1 MKRAILDSVLR
12 TANWVIRA
20 AGFVVIGVVTFTA
33 RHGDSARFDMEI
45 AAFALAG
52 LVLVFWASRDLPDP
66 ERTRSAP
73 WLPFALGAM
82 TVAGASASATGTG
95 GALIFLAF
103 MAVLS
108 AGSETSLTS
117 GFTVF
122 GLGVLSVEIGALAY
136 GSSSWTVFGYPLV
149 LLVALLLGHNRRSYR
164 VKAEQSAAMLAQV
177 EQLRIEQHRIDVLD
191 ERTRIARE
199 IHDVLAH
206 SLGALSLQIQSA
218 RAVLSVND
226 DRPRTLELLDQA
238 QRMASEGLTE
248 TRRAIHALRTDTP
261 PLPDVLAELAGAHE
275 LLHQAPVTFHV
286 NGEPRVLTPDASLAL
301 TRTAQE
307 TLVNSAKHAPREP
320 VDLSLD
326 FDDDHTVLTASNRL
340 SGPGDTTM
348 PGFESVNGGYGLTGM
363 RERLLLLGGTLSA
376 GPDHDRWIVTAQVP
390 G

>member
-1 MKRAILDSVLR
+1 VLR
-12 TANWVIRA
+12 AANWVIRA

-52 LVLVFWASRDLPDP
+52 LVLVVWASRDLPDP

-136 GSSSWTVFGYPLV
+136 GSGSWTVFGFPLV
-149 LLVALLLGHNRRSYR
+149 LLVALLLGHNRRGYR

-226 DRPRTLELLDQA
+226 DRPRTLELLEQA

-261 PLPDVLAELAGAHE
+261 PLPDVLAELAGAHQ

-286 NGEPRVLTPDASLAL
+286 NGEPRVLTTDASLAL

-326 FDDDHTVLTASNRL
+326 FDDDRTVLTASTRL
-340 SGPGDTTM
+340 CEPGATTT

-376 GPDHDRWIVTAQVP
+376 GPDRDHWIVTAQVP

>member
-1 MKRAILDSVLR
+1 VKRAILDHVLR
-12 TANWVIRA
+12 AANWVIRTA
-20 AGFVVIGVVTFTA
+20 AFVAVGVSAFTT
-33 RHGDSARFDMEI
+33 RQRDSSRLDMEI

-52 LVLVFWASRDLPDP
+52 LIFAVWASRDLPDP
-66 ERTRSAP
+66 DRTRSAP
-73 WLPFALGAM
+73 WLPFALGAI
-82 TVAGASASATGTG
+82 TVAGAAASATGAG
-95 GALIFLAF
+95 GPLIFLAF

-108 AGSETSLTS
+108 AGSETGLTA
-117 GFTVF
+117 GFIVF

-149 LLVALLLGHNRRSYR
+149 LLVGLLLGHNRRAYR

-177 EQLRIEQHRIDVLD
+177 EQLRVEQHRIDVLD

-218 RAVLSVND
+218 RAVLSVKD
-226 DRPRTLELLDQA
+226 DRLRTLELLEQA
-238 QRMASEGLTE
+238 QRMATEGLTE

-261 PLPDVLAELAGAHE
+261 PLPEVLADLAGAHE
-275 LLHQAPVTFHV
+275 LLHQAPVTFHL

-320 VDLSLD
+320 VDLRLD

-340 SGPGDTTM
+340 SRPGDATT

-376 GPDHDRWIVTAQVP
+376 GPDRDRWIVTAQVP